1 MPGIIPAEI
10 GLPIVQGS
18 KLDYQWFL
26 VDEDDET
33 TSLLS
38 AGDVITCQIRRAVA
52 DNDTGDPLIDLTS
65 TDGGIEINVTTGEIK
80 LNGTAT
86 QTRLVPI
93 PDNKRGHFWDLK
105 WLKNGEASPVT
116 LATGRCPVIAEVTR
130 SA

>member
-10 GLPIVQGS
+10 EMPIVQGS
-18 KLDYQWFL
+18 KLDYAWYL

-38 AGDVITCQIRRAVA
+38 AGDVVTVQIRRAVA
-52 DNDTGDPLIDLTS
+52 DEDTGDPLIDLS
-65 TDGGIEINVTTGEIK
+65 SADGGVLLDIATGKIT

-86 QTRLVPI
+86 QTRAVGI
-93 PDNKRGHFWDLK
+93 PDSKRGHFWDMK
-105 WLKNGEASPVT
+105 WLPNGDTSPVT
-116 LATGRCPVIAEVTR
+116 LATGRTPVIPEVTR